1 MFTPNIRV
9 RIKLMHINGH
19 IRDNEPDTTIYSS
32 LRLQRNETKKLAVD
46 GHPFIIKYEY
56 PILDVMYD
64 NSTKDL
70 LTSINL
76 SMIDDSDFP
85 FETGET
91 SINDLDYYFSIEVTK
106 QTEAN
111 TKEEE

>member
-1 MFTPNIRV
+1 MFTPDIRV

-19 IRDNEPDTTIYSS
+19 IMDNEPDTTVYSS
-32 LRLQRNETKKLAVD
+32 IEFQRNETKKLAVD
-46 GHPFIIKYEY
+46 GHPFIIKYGY
-56 PILDVMYD
+56 PIIDVMYD

-91 SINDLDYYFSIEVTK
+91 SLNELDYYFSVEVTI
-106 QTEAN
+106 TDR
-111 TKEEE
+111 KELV